1 MGRPYSSLFDISN
14 CFKVIGNEVFQT
26 TKKLLENNLNTEK
39 LADIARELEVT
50 PQVVNNWKIRDQVP
64 YKYVQIA
71 RDKIK
76 ENFDGISH
84 KLPEPSIRTLTGPR
98 NDIQTFVHMI
108 FGIHSK
114 IKNKKRY
121 LLFSFYVFLYLSL
134 LYASFISKP
143 KFESIATILP
153 VSQTLTLQP

>member
-1 MGRPYSSLFDISN
+1 MKFSKL
-14 CFKVIGNEVFQT
+14 Q
-26 TKKLLENNLNTEK
+26 KLLENNLNTEK

-76 ENFDGISH
+76 EHFDGISH
-84 KLPEPSIRTLTGPR
+84 TLPEPSGRTLNGPG

-121 LLFSFYVFLYLSL
+121 LLYFFFMFFYTWFALC
-134 LYASFISKP
+134 
-143 KFESIATILP
+143 
-153 VSQTLTLQP
+153 